1 VSQSNTPGNSA
12 GPTLESVSTGQPHG
26 QQAQQAQLQITID
39 DSATPVI
46 YSANV
51 RVSNT
56 AEEIFLDFAGGLR
69 PTGQNSAVLK
79 VDERVV
85 MNPWAA
91 KRLALALHDTI
102 ARYEQTYG
110 ELELDARKRVKNT
123 AGLRAP

>member
-1 VSQSNTPGNSA
+1 VSQTNNPGN
-12 GPTLESVSTGQPHG
+12 PTLESVSTGQAAPG
-26 QQAQQAQLQITID
+26 QQAQLQITID
-39 DSATPVI
+39 DSGTPVT

-69 PTGQNSAVLK
+69 PTGPASATLK
-79 VDERVV
+79 VDERIV

-91 KRLALALHDTI
+91 KRLAMALNDTI

-110 ELELDARKRVKNT
+110 ELELDARKRVKP
-123 AGLRAP
+123 AGGLRAP